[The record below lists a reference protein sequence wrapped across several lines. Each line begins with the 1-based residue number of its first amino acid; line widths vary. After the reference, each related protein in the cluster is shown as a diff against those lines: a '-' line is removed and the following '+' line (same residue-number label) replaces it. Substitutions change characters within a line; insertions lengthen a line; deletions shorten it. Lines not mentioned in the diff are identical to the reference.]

1 MKKLTPYP
9 LSSRR
14 EGVGGEFYYLCKKPI
29 IMLLPR
35 EQALAL
41 LHQHIK
47 NERMINHSLASEAV
61 LKALARRLGRDEDKW
76 GLAGLLHD
84 LDVEITH
91 ADPLIHGLETARML
105 AEMGIDEDVV
115 ETIRLHNEMATNIP
129 RTSEFHHALAAGE
142 TITGLITAT
151 SLVYP
156 DKKVSSVKPKSVVKR
171 MKEKAFAASVKREN
185 ILECELIGIPLEE
198 FAELAITAM
207 AEVFE

>member
-1 MKKLTPYP
+1 
-9 LSSRR
+9 
-14 EGVGGEFYYLCKKPI
+14 
-29 IMLLPR
+29 MLLPR

-41 LHQHIK
+41 LHQYIK

-61 LKALARRLGRDEDKW
+61 LKALARRLGRDEEKW
-76 GLAGLLHD
+76 GQAGLLHD
-84 LDVEITH
+84 LDVEVTH
-91 ADPLIHGLETARML
+91 ADPYVHGLETARL
-105 AEMGIDEDVV
+105 LSEMGLDEDVV
-115 ETIRLHNEMATNIP
+115 EAIKLHNEMAANIP

-156 DKKVSSVKPKSVVKR
+156 DKKVSSVKPKSVIKR

-198 FAELAITAM
+198 FAELAINAM
-207 AEVFE
+207 AEISD